1 MKDMQELINQGRG
14 SEESEKFVMKG
25 KKEDLEH
32 CLARPKNKV
41 KGVCLIA
48 SLREGS
54 EFQIWEVKKKCHKV
68 CDEDKPSFCKKPEVS
83 LTKLVE
89 LLPHLGKTSKD
100 HPDKKKLISMQ
111 DFFRYPE
118 AEGRRYFEELDKD
131 GDGQIILEDL
141 EVEMRKRKLLRKYA
155 TAFLSRARSGLKQ
168 FLSLME

>member
-1 MKDMQELINQGRG
+1 MQQLINQGRG

-25 KKEDLEH
+25 KKEVKTGMD
-32 CLARPKNKV
+32 ARK
-41 KGVCLIA
+41 I
-48 SLREGS
+48 
-54 EFQIWEVKKKCHKV
+54 IWEVKKKCHKV

-83 LTKLVE
+83 LTELVE

-111 DFFRYPE
+111 NLFRYPK

-141 EVEMRKRKLLRKYA
+141 EVEMRKRKLSRKYA